1 MSNHPKDKLFPYV
14 VPFSWVDYA
23 GKDSLVSWEFSEDV
37 RMVLVFDGAGTVRN
51 VRPEDLAEM
60 NLDEGQAFE
69 LAAENLGK
77 AFQAGEFEFG
87 GATLRDGTEIGCARG
102 SWMAPAGALILGSF
116 HEGLS
121 QQFSRN
127 EFAAVAVNQGC
138 LFAFPA
144 DSKTLASE
152 SLRLAI
158 DDEFTG
164 HRKPISR
171 SWLLIDGQW
180 PRAWPGEQAF

>member
-1 MSNHPKDKLFPYV
+1 MSQHSKDKVFPYV

-23 GKDSLVSWEFSEDV
+23 SKDSLVSWQFSEDV
-37 RMVLVFDGAGTVRN
+37 YMILVFDGAGTVRN
-51 VRPEDLAEM
+51 VRPEDLEEM
-60 NLDEGQAFE
+60 NLDQGQAFE
-69 LAAENLGK
+69 LAAENLGR
-77 AFQAGEFEFG
+77 ALQAGEFEFG
-87 GATLRDGTEIGCARG
+87 GATLLDGTEIGCARG
-102 SWMAPAGALILGSF
+102 NWMAPAGALILGNF
-116 HEGLS
+116 HQALS
-121 QQFSRN
+121 QQFSCN
-127 EFAAVAVNQGC
+127 EFAAVAVNQEC

-144 DSKTLASE
+144 DSKTLSSE

-158 DDEFTG
+158 NDEFTG